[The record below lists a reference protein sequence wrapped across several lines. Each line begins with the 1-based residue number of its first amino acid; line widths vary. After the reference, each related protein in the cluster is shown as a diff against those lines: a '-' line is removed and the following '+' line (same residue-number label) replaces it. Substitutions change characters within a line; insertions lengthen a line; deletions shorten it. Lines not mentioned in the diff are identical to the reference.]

1 MDQKLKNSK
10 NKFDEIQKR
19 NGEKLKK
26 WKNLRKNGKEMEK
39 RKMSLFREFIFQLSL
54 FREFL
59 SAIFFV
65 GNRPSTFIWYFRVL
79 IITVL

>member
-10 NKFDEIQKR
+10 NKFDEIQIR
-19 NGEKLKK
+19 NGEKLKM

-39 RKMSLFREFIFQLSL
+39 RKMSLFREFIFQL
-54 FREFL
+54 F
-59 SAIFFV
+59 SAIFLV
-65 GNRPSTFIWYFRVL
+65 GNRPNTFIWYFRVL